1 MPDRPVVS
9 VIMPTRDCL
18 ARLPEA
24 IASVGPAP
32 DVEIVVLDDDSVDG
46 SRDWLTRAAQS
57 DKRLRVLVGPG
68 AGPAK
73 ARNMAIGA
81 ARGAFLAFLD
91 AEDLWHAGKLQ
102 AQLALHTAN
111 PDLAFSFT
119 DYRDVGANGAALP
132 GGLAAWPCFHARHAA
147 RTMGFVLQDDALAQ
161 IYAEPVVVTST
172 VVARADMVRHL
183 GGFDPSLPATEDW
196 DLWLR
201 LAGRGKI
208 GCVPLLLA
216 NHVVRPIAAP
226 NLRGRV
232 IGMRMIAARHGA
244 AAERLNPR
252 AARNFAARLLALD
265 AEVAAAAD
273 RRWRAVWL
281 RTKAW
286 GQTPTA
292 RTVRDAVLA
301 LQSAMARARGAGP

>member
-9 VIMPTRDCL
+9 VIIPSRDCL
-18 ARLPEA
+18 AHLPDA
-24 IASVGPAP
+24 IASVGRGVDA
-32 DVEIVVLDDDSVDG
+32 EIIVLDDDSVDG
-46 SRDWLTRAAQS
+46 SRDWLTQAARS

-73 ARNMAIGA
+73 ARNLAIGV

-91 AEDLWHAGKLQ
+91 AEDRWHAGKLE
-102 AQLALHTAN
+102 AQLALHLAN

-119 DYRDVGANGAALP
+119 DYRDVGQDGAVLP
-132 GGLAAWPCFHARHAA
+132 GGLAAWPCFHGRHAA

-172 VVARADMVRHL
+172 VMARADMVRHL

-208 GCVPLLLA
+208 GCVPVVLA
-216 NHVVRPIAAP
+216 DNLVRPAAAP
-226 NLRGRV
+226 TLRGRV
-232 IGMRMIAARHGA
+232 IGMRMIAARHAA
-244 AAERLNPR
+244 AAERLDPR
-252 AARNFAARLLALD
+252 SARNFTARLLALD
-265 AEVAAAAD
+265 ADVAAAAD

-286 GQTPTA
+286 WQTPSTMLM
-292 RTVRDAVLA
+292 REAVLA
-301 LQSAMARARGAGP
+301 LRDAMTGARSTGP